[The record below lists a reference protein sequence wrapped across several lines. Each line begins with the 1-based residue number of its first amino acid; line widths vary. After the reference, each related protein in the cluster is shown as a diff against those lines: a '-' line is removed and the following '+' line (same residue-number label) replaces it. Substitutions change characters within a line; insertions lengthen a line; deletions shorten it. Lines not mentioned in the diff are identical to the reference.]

1 MTAQPASV
9 MAAGKSVVS
18 YRIGGR
24 EHPMVRNRRCKVCM
38 SPYRFQIEENL
49 VEGRTY
55 GKIITHL
62 PEDHELSTRNI
73 KDHYLNGHMPME
85 VSATRQVVEAQA
97 RRVGKSIENHADS
110 LVDGITLAHTVIQK
124 TFESIAKG
132 ETIPTPRDGLRAMKV
147 LSDLGEYDSAG
158 GMDMDA
164 MVEAFVIYMDN
175 AEAHMT
181 PEQFEDFHRA
191 LDTNP
196 VLKALERRYQ
206 EQQEGHPVQGE
217 AEEKEGEDSS
227 LA

>member
-1 MTAQPASV
+1 
-9 MAAGKSVVS
+9 
-18 YRIGGR
+18 
-24 EHPMVRNRRCKVCM
+24 
-38 SPYRFQIEENL
+38 
-49 VEGRTY
+49 
-55 GKIITHL
+55 
-62 PEDHELSTRNI
+62 
-73 KDHYLNGHMPME
+73 
-85 VSATRQVVEAQA
+85 
-97 RRVGKSIENHADS
+97 
-110 LVDGITLAHTVIQK
+110 
-124 TFESIAKG
+124 
-132 ETIPTPRDGLRAMKV
+132 
-147 LSDLGEYDSAG
+147 
-158 GMDMDA
+158 MDMDA